1 MRACIMSALIQ
12 NPLIAENP
20 KETIQNASEA
30 FDAVMVLL
38 ANTDSN
44 LCRLL
49 SPIQA
54 AIDHVAEA
62 E

>member
-1 MRACIMSALIQ
+1 MNTLIQ
-12 NPLIAENP
+12 NPLVSENH

-30 FDAVMVLL
+30 FDAIMVLL
-38 ANTDSN
+38 AYKDNN
-44 LCRLL
+44 LYRLL

>member
-1 MRACIMSALIQ
+1 MSYLIQ

-38 ANTDSN
+38 ASTDSN

-54 AIDHVAEA
+54 AIDHVAET